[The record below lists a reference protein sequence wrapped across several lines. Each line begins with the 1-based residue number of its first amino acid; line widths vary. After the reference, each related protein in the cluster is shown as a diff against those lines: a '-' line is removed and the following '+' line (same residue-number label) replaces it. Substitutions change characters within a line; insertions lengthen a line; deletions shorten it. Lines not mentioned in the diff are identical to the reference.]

1 MGCGVSRDPVP
12 WQQIVD
18 AIGQVIGDA
27 VANGTTADN
36 KGFDMVF
43 HRALSAKAV
52 RVFVPYLPHW
62 QEFGLEGP
70 TPDGEKRHGGRKTAS

>member
-27 VANGTTADN
+27 GQDVGVP
-36 KGFDMVF
+36 GL
-43 HRALSAKAV
+43 RIKAV
-52 RVFVPYLPHW
+52 QL
-62 QEFGLEGP
+62 
-70 TPDGEKRHGGRKTAS
+70 GGAYRTRAAKNRIERKSCTEH